1 MSTPLKSRIL
11 ASLFAAGLILSV
23 QSAVAGDLS
32 NFAGKD
38 PSSEEIA
45 DKLVPKNKT
54 RGISVGTT
62 TAAAAPSAAATA
74 TAVSFDQIKFQFN
87 SAELA
92 PESKTFLEKI
102 GTALTSDK
110 LNGYKFEVQGHTDA
124 KGSAAYNMALSK
136 RRAESVKKYLVE
148 NYKIDANRLK
158 VVGKGKTDLLDKDN
172 PESAVNRRVVF
183 VTMGS

>member
-1 MSTPLKSRIL
+1 MNTPLKSHIL

-32 NFAGKD
+32 NFAGKN

-45 DKLVPKNKT
+45 DKLAPKSKT

-62 TAAAAPSAAATA
+62 SAAAAPSAAATA
-74 TAVSFDQIKFQFN
+74 VSFDQIKFEFN

-110 LNGYKFEVQGHTDA
+110 LNGYKFEVQGHTDS

-183 VTMGS
+183 VTMDQ